1 MAIVTERI
9 PILVTAEQKARIARA
24 AEAAGLSMGE
34 YLRRAA
40 AAYDPTQDAGAFDAV
55 AEQIRHSAERASR
68 ALDAALQAV
77 AASEQRLARL
87 DPTHPAAASA
97 RKRRAAGA

>member
-24 AEAAGLSMGE
+24 AEAAGLSVGE

-77 AASEQRLARL
+77 AASEQRLAGL
-87 DPTHPAAASA
+87 DPSRPAAASA
-97 RKRRAAGA
+97 RKRRASGA

>member
-40 AAYDPTQDAGAFDAV
+40 AAYDPT
-55 AEQIRHSAERASR
+55 
-68 ALDAALQAV
+68 
-77 AASEQRLARL
+77 
-87 DPTHPAAASA
+87 
-97 RKRRAAGA
+97 

>member
-1 MAIVTERI
+1 MAVVTERI

-40 AAYDPTQDAGAFDAV
+40 AAYDPAQDADAFDAV
-55 AEQIRHSAERASR
+55 AEQIRLSAERANR

-87 DPTHPAAASA
+87 DPSHPAAASA
-97 RKRRAAGA
+97 RKRRTAGA

>member
-40 AAYDPTQDAGAFDAV
+40 AAYDPTQDATAFDAV
-55 AEQIRHSAERASR
+55 AEQIQHSAERASR

-87 DPTHPAAASA
+87 DPSHQATPPA
-97 RKRRAAGA
+97 RKRRTAGA